1 MRLIDADALKDEI
14 AVLFERNPHLI
25 DDWLSYAVED
35 TIDEQ
40 PTISPKTGY
49 IEFAEWVAEEV
60 MREDFGDGFFAEA
73 ACRKLYR
80 LGIITMDGDKWKLE
94 REEVTE

>member
-1 MRLIDADALKDEI
+1 MSDLISREAAIEAIEELKNRYLDRKVVLAKAQDAVNNL
-14 AVLFERNPHLI
+14 
-25 DDWLSYAVED
+25 
-35 TIDEQ
+35 